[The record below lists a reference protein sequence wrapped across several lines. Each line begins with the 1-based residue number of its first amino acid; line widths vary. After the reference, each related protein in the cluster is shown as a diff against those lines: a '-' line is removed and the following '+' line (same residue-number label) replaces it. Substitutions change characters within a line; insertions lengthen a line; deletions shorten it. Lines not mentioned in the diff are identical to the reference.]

1 MNLEQELPTLL
12 AKEAGLDKDVDPL
25 QWWKN
30 HSNDLPYWSTAA
42 KKTYLCSHFQQ
53 LLKEVS
59 CYFRMYLSPTKMLH
73 LLAMSKHLYHFS
85 TTEIID

>member
-1 MNLEQELPTLL
+1 MNLEQELSTLL
-12 AKEAGLDKDVDPL
+12 AKAAGLDKDVDPL

-42 KKTYLCSHFQQ
+42 KKI
-53 LLKEVS
+53 LLVQPFSAAAKKVS
-59 CYFRMYLSPTKMLH
+59 CYFRIHLSPTKMLH

>member
-12 AKEAGLDKDVDPL
+12 AKAAGLDKDVDPL

-42 KKTYLCSHFQQ
+42 KKI
-53 LLKEVS
+53 LLVQPFSAAAKRGFLLLQNSFGSYKDASLVGYVQAS
-59 CYFRMYLSPTKMLH
+59 LSLQ
-73 LLAMSKHLYHFS
+73 YNRR
-85 TTEIID
+85 